1 MSTKFKY
8 SDELPGKIQLISDLL
23 PSPAELAFCEVA

>member
-1 MSTKFKY
+1 MSAKFKY

-23 PSPAELAFCEVA
+23 PSPPVLAFCEGA